1 MSKHPSLPPTSRL
14 NRFPFTWFPFNLLRA
29 LILLAMDLY
38 QIMKKQV
45 GRSLRLQLMVAFAFC
60 LAASLIFYSLSTAL
74 FGGINKDPVI
84 DYKSGVERIDNAAKS
99 LAEVLSH
106 EYSNHDNE
114 VNNPESQ
121 IEWEKE
127 RMLDFTE
134 QVKRESSMNRYKIV
148 VTDLTGKV
156 LFQSSNSAET
166 SVDIHKSIRNSIDT
180 QRERNMRQE
189 TSSLYPVTYKGQSS
203 YLIVSGIP
211 EPNIT
216 YKRGQ
221 SPFTMVG
228 SIIFFIV
235 LFYFLT
241 QQKMRYIEELAGG
254 LITISTGNL
263 NSRVAERSEDELGS
277 LAKNMNLM
285 AEQLQMKIEEE
296 RRAERLKNELVTNVS
311 HDLRTPL
318 TLIMGYLRL
327 LNDKNYENEQQ
338 AQTYLNIAYNKS
350 EKLNSLI
357 DDLFIYTKLTHR
369 DVPLNKTG
377 IALNDLLEQLLEEF
391 VTPAEEQQVILS
403 RNIPK
408 EKIFVNID
416 VDQMIRV
423 FENLLGNA
431 LKYSPKPGVIS
442 ISMVREQQYGI
453 VRISNMAEELS
464 EQELERLFDRF
475 FRVDASR
482 SSQTGGSGLGLAIA
496 KSIVEAHEGFIGVEQ
511 QDGELIFYIK
521 LKLD

>member
-1 MSKHPSLPPTSRL
+1 
-14 NRFPFTWFPFNLLRA
+14 
-29 LILLAMDLY
+29 MDLY
-38 QIMKKQV
+38 HILKKQV
-45 GRSLRLQLMVAFAFC
+45 AKSLRLQLMVAFAFC
-60 LAASLIFYSLSTAL
+60 LAASLIFYSLSSAV
-74 FGGINKDPVI
+74 FGGIQKEPVI
-84 DYKSGVERIDNAAKS
+84 DYESGVQRIDNTAKS
-99 LAEVLSH
+99 LGEVLSH
-106 EYSNHDNE
+106 EYRSHDE
-114 VNNPESQ
+114 AETPESQ
-121 IEWEKE
+121 MNGEKE
-127 RMLDFTE
+127 RDHNFTE
-134 QVKRESSMNRYKIV
+134 QVKRESSMNRYKIK

-156 LFQSSNSAET
+156 LFQSSNSTET

-180 QRERNMRQE
+180 QREKKLRQE
-189 TSSLYPVTYKGQSS
+189 TSSLYPVTYKGQPS

-211 EPNIT
+211 EPNINYT
-216 YKRGQ
+216 RGQ
-221 SPFTMVG
+221 SPFTTVS

-263 NSRVAERSEDELGS
+263 NSRVAERSDDELGS

-318 TLIMGYLRL
+318 TLIIGYLRL

-357 DDLFIYTKLTHR
+357 DDLFIYTKLTHQ

-391 VTPAEEQQVILS
+391 VTPAEEQQIILS

-442 ISMVREQQYGI
+442 ISMVKEQRYGI
-453 VRISNMAEELS
+453 VRIGNMAEELT
-464 EQELERLFDRF
+464 EQELEELFDRF

-496 KSIVEAHEGFIGVEQ
+496 KSIVEAHEGSIGVEQ
-511 QDGELIFYIK
+511 QDGELVFYIK
-521 LKLD
+521 LKLA